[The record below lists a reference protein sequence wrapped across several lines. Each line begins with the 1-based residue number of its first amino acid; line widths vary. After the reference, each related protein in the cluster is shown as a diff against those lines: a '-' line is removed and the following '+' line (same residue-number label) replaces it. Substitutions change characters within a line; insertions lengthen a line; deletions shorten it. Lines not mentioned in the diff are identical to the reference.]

1 MLIITDVI
9 VFVGGV
15 SISTPSSSP
24 IAGEAYTLVCSAGG
38 STATF
43 QWLGPPD
50 GMTPV
55 DSSSTISIGSN
66 STTSLLQFMPLQQ
79 SHNGS
84 YTCSVSTGGQNL
96 NSNPIIITVN
106 GINI

>member
-1 MLIITDVI
+1 MTEMI

-15 SISTPSSSP
+15 SVSTPSGSP
-24 IAGEAYTLVCSAGG
+24 TAGEAYTLVCSAGG

-55 DSSSTISIGSN
+55 DISGSAISIASN
-66 STTSLLQFMPLQQ
+66 STTSQLQFMPLQQ

-84 YTCSVSTGGQNL
+84 YTCSVSTDGQNL
-96 NSNPIIITVN
+96 NSNPVIISVN